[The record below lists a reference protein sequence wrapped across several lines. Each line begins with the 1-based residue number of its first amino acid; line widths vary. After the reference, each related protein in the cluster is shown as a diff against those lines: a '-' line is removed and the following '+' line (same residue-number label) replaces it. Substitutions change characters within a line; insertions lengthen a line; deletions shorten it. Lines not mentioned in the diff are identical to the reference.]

1 MTATPYVLRGAT
13 LALSWLVVVNLIATT
28 AVVTAT
34 RRRAVGSRPRSAR
47 FWLAM
52 RLCPAAT
59 SMAFVLFLFVPS
71 YWRYEPRNLGEP
83 LDFTLLMSAAG
94 GSVLIALGAAR
105 ALGAWCAAVRRTR
118 EWGRM
123 SRPLAVDAAGVP
135 VFAIEVSTPM
145 MALVGVWRPRLLVTR
160 GVLEALTA
168 EELRAGVAHEV
179 GHWRA
184 RDNLKRL
191 AMRAAPDLLFLTS
204 AAPVLESRWASAAE
218 HAADRGACDDAHARC
233 ALASALVK
241 IARLTPARSP
251 LAEPISTLVDGGEI
265 ASRVECLLSEPDP
278 VHSPT
283 PWPALAAGAV
293 FAAATYGPILHLVHE
308 ATEFLVRG
316 LP

>member
-1 MTATPYVLRGAT
+1 MTATLYFIRGAT
-13 LALSWLVVVNLIATT
+13 LALSWLVAMNLIATIGVL
-28 AVVTAT
+28 AAT
-34 RRRAVGSRPRSAR
+34 RRCAVSSRPRSAR

-52 RLCPAAT
+52 RLCPAVA
-59 SMAFVLFLFVPS
+59 SMAFVLLFFVPS

-83 LDFTLLMSAAG
+83 LDFTLLTSAGAG
-94 GSVLIALGAAR
+94 IVLVALGAAR
-105 ALGAWCAAVRRTR
+105 ALGAWRAAARRTR
-118 EWGRM
+118 AWRRM
-123 SRPLAVDAAGVP
+123 SQPLAVDAAGVP
-135 VFAIEVSTPM
+135 VFAVEVATPM
-145 MALVGVWRPRLLVTR
+145 MALAGVWRPRLLVTR

-218 HAADRGACDDAHARC
+218 HAADRGACGDAHARC

-241 IARLTPARSP
+241 IARLTPARTP
-251 LAEPISTLVDGGEI
+251 LTEPISTLVDGGEI
-265 ASRVECLLSEPDP
+265 ASRVECLLSDPDP
-278 VHSPT
+278 VHSPAR
-283 PWPALAAGAV
+283 WPALAAAV
-293 FAAATYGPILHLVHE
+293 FAAATYGPILHLVHD